1 MGDSSEPRPSDGIE
15 RAQEVERDGGDSLE
29 DAARDSQE
37 VARESLRVELG
48 REPSDEEIDEWLREH
63 TESY

>member
-1 MGDSSEPRPSDGIE
+1 MGDSSEPGPLDGIE
-15 RAQEVERDGGDSLE
+15 SGQEVEQGGNSLE

-37 VARESLRVELG
+37 VARASLRAELG
-48 REPSDEEIDEWLREH
+48 REPNDTEIDDWLREH

>member
-1 MGDSSEPRPSDGIE
+1 VGDTSEPRPLDGIE
-15 RAQEVERDGGDSLE
+15 RGREVEQGGDSLE

-37 VARESLRVELG
+37 VARASLREELG
-48 REPSDEEIDEWLREH
+48 REPNDEEIDEWLREH

>member
-1 MGDSSEPRPSDGIE
+1 MGDSSEPRPLDGIE
-15 RAQEVERDGGDSLE
+15 RGQEVGRGGDSLE

-37 VARESLRVELG
+37 VARESLRAELG
-48 REPSDEEIDEWLREH
+48 REPNDEEINEWLREH

>member
-15 RAQEVERDGGDSLE
+15 EGQEVERGGDTLE
-29 DAARDSQE
+29 DAARDSRE
-37 VARESLRVELG
+37 VARERLRGESG

>member
-15 RAQEVERDGGDSLE
+15 GAQEVEPGGNSLE
-29 DAARDSQE
+29 DAARDSRE
-37 VARESLRVELG
+37 VARESLSAELG
-48 REPSDEEIDEWLREH
+48 REPNDEEIDEWLREH

>member
-1 MGDSSEPRPSDGIE
+1 MGDSSEPRPLDGIE
-15 RAQEVERDGGDSLE
+15 EAQEVGAGGDSLE

-37 VARESLRVELG
+37 VARASLREELG
-48 REPSDEEIDEWLREH
+48 REPNDAEIDEWLRGH